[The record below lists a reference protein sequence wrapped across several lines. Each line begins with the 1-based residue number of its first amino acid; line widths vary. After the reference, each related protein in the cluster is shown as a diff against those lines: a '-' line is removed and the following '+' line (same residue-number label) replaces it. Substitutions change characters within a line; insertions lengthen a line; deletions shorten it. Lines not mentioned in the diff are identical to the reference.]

1 MKKKLILKIV
11 LVVAGFGLILAG
23 VGGYFGYMQFI
34 KPTMAFQKATEAME
48 NFETAKFDIVAEYTA
63 SFPSLG
69 MNMDVA
75 MDGSGKVD
83 VQEEA
88 IEMDMVMSMMG
99 EEMNLSEV
107 IIGDEVYIKMN
118 DGEYQ
123 KGSIADVEEQSGMTV
138 EGFQDNQNWTQYA
151 DTAAMEYL
159 GKEEIDGKD
168 YYAYKINITDE
179 DFNELVDNLL
189 ESLGE
194 DESSF
199 AADDVEIEGVKYKV
213 WTDPKTSM
221 PYRERLIIEKAVFK
235 GDPTVGDM
243 EMDMEMEMTYREINE
258 PVEIEAPEL

>member
-1 MKKKLILKIV
+1 
-11 LVVAGFGLILAG
+11 
-23 VGGYFGYMQFI
+23 
-34 KPTMAFQKATEAME
+34 
-48 NFETAKFDIVAEYTA
+48 
-63 SFPSLG
+63 
-69 MNMDVA
+69 
-75 MDGSGKVD
+75 
-83 VQEEA
+83 
-88 IEMDMVMSMMG
+88 MDMVMSMMG